1 MDRLHTRLPSEKMPT
16 QGNRGT
22 AMASKSGDVELF
34 DQQLRFAPE
43 PDQLNAA
50 GEIDPGTD
58 LEIVAN
64 TWRAIVDQH
73 AFETMIS
80 SWNAKLD
87 ACGDRDEGPSNL
99 SGPLL
104 TQLAAARRTLEML
117 DIPAE
122 NDPLSRAVREVPGP
136 AIVLAPD
143 GRIVTANVAGV
154 RTFGGRQGTVFSSEL
169 IDPCS
174 RADFATL
181 RKAANTRGNR
191 SQAILRIH
199 PADEAESSFL
209 AEAYLVASG
218 RGDKSYLVLRSLEV
232 EWTADAGR
240 RLADAF
246 GLSEAEVEVA
256 RLFYRLR
263 DNEAVARERGVSV
276 LTVRTQMKSILAKA
290 ETPTQLDLFR
300 LLALVANRAIMG
312 ERSRV
317 AGWRDPLGR
326 EERLT
331 LPDGRVVAW
340 TCMGAKDGVPVVM
353 SRGISV
359 GYLLPEA
366 EEARLRD
373 AGITLF
379 ALSRPGYGNSTLH
392 GDLSALDDN
401 LACLRAFLDQRIR
414 RPCVAVGLSNG
425 IVPLLAE
432 QNADPSRFT
441 ALIAAG
447 YTGVLDRSGMHR
459 LPPIPRTM
467 LRLVEVTPWLVE
479 LIAKSG
485 HRMMQQYGVDW
496 YLERAYRNRPCDMAT
511 CADPNAVPLL
521 RSASAHLLMQGHM
534 TFVRDLQLIRAPIDA
549 AIEALRIPMEVL
561 APMEDGVF
569 DEALYRRLEKRNP
582 RITVEPVPQTGELI
596 YYQNTGLVVDR
607 IVRAVTATGRA

>member
-1 MDRLHTRLPSEKMPT
+1 MTKENGEVPL
-16 QGNRGT
+16 
-22 AMASKSGDVELF
+22 V

-43 PDQLNAA
+43 PHQLNAA
-50 GEIDPGTD
+50 GEIDPETD
-58 LEIVAN
+58 LELVAN

-73 AFETMIS
+73 AFETMIA

-87 ACGDRDEGPSNL
+87 ACDDRDDGPSNL

-122 NDPLSRAVREVPGP
+122 NDPLSRAVQEVPGP
-136 AIVLAPD
+136 AVVLAPD
-143 GRIVTANVAGV
+143 GRIVTTNVAGA
-154 RTFGGRQGTVFSSEL
+154 RAFGGRQGMFFSSDL

-174 RADFATL
+174 RADFAAL

-199 PADEAESSFL
+199 PAEDVEPTFL
-209 AEAYLVASG
+209 AEAYLVAAG

-246 GLSEAEVEVA
+246 GFSEAEVEVA

-276 LTVRTQMKSILAKA
+276 LTVRTQMKAIQAKA
-290 ETPTQLDLFR
+290 ETPTQLELFR
-300 LLALVANRAIMG
+300 LLALVASRAVMG
-312 ERSRV
+312 ERGRV

-331 LPDGRVVAW
+331 LSDGRVVAW
-340 TCMGAKDGVPVVM
+340 TWMGAEDGVPVVM
-353 SRGISV
+353 SRGIPV

-366 EEARLRD
+366 EEARLRE

-379 ALSRPGYGNSTLH
+379 ALSRPGYGNSTLD
-392 GDLSALDDN
+392 GDMPALDDN
-401 LACLRAFLDQRIR
+401 LACLRAFLDHRIAD
-414 RPCVAVGLSNG
+414 PCVAVGLSNG

-432 QNADPSRFT
+432 QTANPARFT
-441 ALIAAG
+441 TLISIG

-467 LRLVEVTPWLVE
+467 LRLVDVMPWLVE

-511 CADPNAVPLL
+511 CADPNVVPLL

-549 AIEALRIPMEVL
+549 SIEALTIPMKVL

-569 DEALYRRLEKRNP
+569 DEARYRRLERRNP
-582 RITVEPVPQTGELI
+582 LVEVEPAPRTGELI
-596 YYQNTGLVVDR
+596 YYQNSALVVDHV
-607 IVRAVTATGRA
+607 IRAVAATRAG